1 MKILLDVMGG
11 DHAPKATVEGAVM
24 AAREYKH
31 EMVLIGDEQRIKKV
45 LKDIGAEKEPNISVV
60 HAASEISM
68 EDSADCIM
76 YDKNDS
82 SMAVAMKMLAAG
94 EGDAVVSAGNTGAFL
109 AGGLFIVK
117 RIKGVKRAALSPIL
131 PTAKGGAVLIDCGAN
146 AECTPDFLYQ
156 FAYMGSVYAEK
167 YLGMKSPRVALINN
181 GAEET
186 KGTPTYVETHKMLKD
201 AGARGEIN
209 FIGNAEGRDV
219 PLGMCDVVVA
229 DGFTGNVLLKTT
241 EGVAMFFAAQLKG
254 IFMKNLK
261 SKLAALMVKS
271 SIDEFKKSMDYTEV
285 GGAPLLGVNGVCIK
299 AHGSSNP
306 KSFKSA
312 IGQAIRYKNSGVIE
326 AITEKFGK

>member
-1 MKILLDVMGG
+1 
-11 DHAPKATVEGAVM
+11 
-24 AAREYKH
+24 
-31 EMVLIGDEQRIKKV
+31 
-45 LKDIGAEKEPNISVV
+45 
-60 HAASEISM
+60 
-68 EDSADCIM
+68 
-76 YDKNDS
+76 
-82 SMAVAMKMLAAG
+82 
-94 EGDAVVSAGNTGAFL
+94 
-109 AGGLFIVK
+109 
-117 RIKGVKRAALSPIL
+117 
-131 PTAKGGAVLIDCGAN
+131 
-146 AECTPDFLYQ
+146 
-156 FAYMGSVYAEK
+156 
-167 YLGMKSPRVALINN
+167 
-181 GAEET
+181 
-186 KGTPTYVETHKMLKD
+186 MLKD

-209 FIGNAEGRDV
+209 FVGNAEGRDV

-326 AITEKFGK
+326 AIAEKFGK